1 MLFPSFEEVQA
12 LSAQFTLIP
21 VSFTFAADHCSPL
34 GMYQALAEGEPYALL
49 LEGDFAANGRY
60 AIAAAA
66 PALTVRMENAAVSLK
81 NGEEWAA
88 LPDAAPADFLHTLRN
103 ACTSPACQPFFSGGL
118 TGCCPDAQGSN
129 GLLCQFQELAVYDR
143 MNETI
148 TIVLPIHSTAD
159 LGAQYQAAE
168 IRAAELGARI
178 DRHRAQPQYWDDKP
192 PVHAA
197 FPITEHDFAQHTV
210 TIDNAPDS
218 FEVYRRLRRMTN
230 GGGLLYQKQDTG
242 ALLGWFPIA
251 DADKSLRTAGFMDF
265 CGREDLRPLVCAA
278 VYERDRAA
286 LTVGGR
292 SADEANAHA
301 VCLLDAMNASR
312 R

>member
-159 LGAQYQAAE
+159 QVRS
-168 IRAAELGARI
+168 IR
-178 DRHRAQPQYWDDKP
+178 P
-192 PVHAA
+192 PKSV
-197 FPITEHDFAQHTV
+197 
-210 TIDNAPDS
+210 
-218 FEVYRRLRRMTN
+218 RLS
-230 GGGLLYQKQDTG
+230 
-242 ALLGWFPIA
+242 W
-251 DADKSLRTAGFMDF
+251 
-265 CGREDLRPLVCAA
+265 
-278 VYERDRAA
+278 
-286 LTVGGR
+286 
-292 SADEANAHA
+292 AHA
-301 VCLLDAMNASR
+301 STAIGHSPSTGTTSR
-312 R
+312 PSMRPSPSRSMILRSTRSQSTMPPTALRSIAVSAT